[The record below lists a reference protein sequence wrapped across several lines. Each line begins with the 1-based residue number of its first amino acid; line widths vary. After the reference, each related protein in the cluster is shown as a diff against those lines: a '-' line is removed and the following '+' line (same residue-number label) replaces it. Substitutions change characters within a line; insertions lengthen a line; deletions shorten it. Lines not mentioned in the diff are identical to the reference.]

1 MATVKQ
7 HPAWFAAA
15 LLGVFAAIVATHLA
29 VMVVGL
35 MECHQYARILLEQ
48 AERRA
53 ATTTE
58 QVQVVPNNVE
68 CSDIE
73 ETFGK
78 LAGQYIAV
86 ILALLGGAGVAVA
99 ASGKEPPPS

>member
-1 MATVKQ
+1 MKQ
-7 HPAWFAAA
+7 QPAWFTAA
-15 LLGVFAAIVATHLA
+15 LLAVFAAIVATHLA
-29 VMVVGL
+29 IMVVGL

-53 ATTTE
+53 ATSTE
-58 QVQVVPNNVE
+58 QVMVVSNNAE
-68 CSDIE
+68 CSEIE

-78 LAGQYIAV
+78 LAGQYMAV

-99 ASGKEPPPS
+99 VSGKEPPPS